1 MIYIPNL
8 LTLARIALVPWLIV
22 LLQEQQFLASLIVFV
37 VAGITDGL
45 DGYIAKKYNAQTQLG
60 AILDPLADKALLVSS
75 YVMLSMMELIPF
87 WLVVAVVFR
96 DVVIVCGSLIFILFF
111 GAVEAQPLK
120 ISKLNTFLQIVFI
133 VTVLGMLAGASELSV
148 LIHPLSYAVLITSV
162 ASGCAYVYIGSVKA
176 TQTAQAQSSET
187 QTDDGSESSESSE
200 SSGQGSLSE
209 QIVDRHAKIK

>member
-45 DGYIAKKYNAQTQLG
+45 DGYIAKRYNAQTQLG

-75 YVMLSMMELIPF
+75 YVMLSMMQLIPF

-96 DVVIVCGSLIFILFF
+96 DVVIVCGYLIFILFF
-111 GAVEAQPLK
+111 GAVETQPLK

-133 VTVLGMLAGASELSV
+133 VMVLGMLAGASQLSV
-148 LIHPLSYAVLITSV
+148 LIHPLSYAVLITSI
-162 ASGCAYVYIGSVKA
+162 ASGCAYVYIGSMKA
-176 TQTAQAQSSET
+176 TQSSQTQATEAKAN
-187 QTDDGSESSESSE
+187 DGSESLEQGPRSEKV
-200 SSGQGSLSE
+200 
-209 QIVDRHAKIK
+209 VDRYTEIK